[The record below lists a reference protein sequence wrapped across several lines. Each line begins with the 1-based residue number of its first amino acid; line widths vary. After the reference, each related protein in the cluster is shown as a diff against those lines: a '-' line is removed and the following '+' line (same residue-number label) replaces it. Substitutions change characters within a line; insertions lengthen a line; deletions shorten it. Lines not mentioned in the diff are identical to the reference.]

1 MTSNNYAVSVPS
13 LLFIETMKWKLQT
26 YPGTLTAKKSD
37 GKLSPPP
44 TGGLRSISQRPLVTQ
59 HNKSG
64 LSLSSRLVIALTKD
78 VLNELNEKIKYYY
91 SVHVLL

>member
-1 MTSNNYAVSVPS
+1 MTSNNYTASVPS

-78 VLNELNEKIKYYY
+78 VLNELNEKIKYCYMCYY
-91 SVHVLL
+91 NG